1 MGHLKKFPHL
11 SRLRGPKL

>member
-11 SRLRGPKL
+11 SRLREPKL